1 MYLLPKNQYFIK
13 EKILELGIAQCFIS
27 EITIAEL
34 TYGAEKSGN
43 NAKHMKEVEKMESL
57 FTVLPIYDSI
67 PIYAQQKVSL
77 QQKGILIPDSDI
89 LIGSTSIHKELVLV
103 TNNKKHMIRLDNI
116 TIENWRK
123 SKLNQF
129 LQ

>member
-1 MYLLPKNQYFIK
+1 
-13 EKILELGIAQCFIS
+13 
-27 EITIAEL
+27 
-34 TYGAEKSGN
+34 
-43 NAKHMKEVEKMESL
+43 MKEVEKMESL

-77 QQKGILIPDSDI
+77 QQKGILIPDFDI

-103 TNNKKHMIRLDNI
+103 TNNKKHMIRLDII

-123 SKLNQF
+123 SEFNQF